1 MSEQRTLLAPGQ
13 GIYRQA
19 PTPGEHQKYPMHM
32 AHPGFKPGTVGAE
45 VVSPHGFKYN
55 LPGTAI
61 RFPPVLVMN
70 ADQEERHAADG
81 YVPVGRSDPAAFARA
96 ATTVVPVTLDYKPVE
111 YPKWAGGV
119 LVNTPEEE
127 QAALAKRAAQAGQ
140 KPIDVA
146 TGPSAAVV
154 SPAPPIG
161 PDGGWFV
168 VVDAAIDPPAKTA
181 AQIRIEELEAELAT
195 TKTALARVVE
205 LEARFTALLEQMPEK
220 VEEPP
225 VEASPESTEPAMDNV
240 AGPRTIDDLLAADP
254 TTLSHGEKVKVGRH
268 KAALAKQTAE

>member
-96 ATTVVPVTLDYKPVE
+96 ATTAVPVTLDYKPVE

-127 QAALAKRAAQAGQ
+127 QAALAKRAMQAGQ
-140 KPIDVA
+140 APLLVA
-146 TGPSAAVV
+146 
-154 SPAPPIG
+154 SPTSELDLIARRG
-161 PDGGWFV
+161 LDEL
-168 VVDAAIDPPAKTA
+168 VDRAIDPPAKTA
-181 AQIRIEELEAELAT
+181 DQIRIAELEAELAT

-220 VEEPP
+220 AEEAP
-225 VEASPESTEPAMDNV
+225 VETSPESTEPAMDNV

-268 KAALAKQTAE
+268 RAALARAEEEDEK